1 MEHEYNIEKSR
12 SLNSC
17 KSPLQKKE
25 KLQKEPKKG
34 NFLFTDENDDID
46 SYSNADQT
54 NTVKVMVRSIFWFC
68 RYEVISDSSNDDWTS

>member
-17 KSPLQKKE
+17 KSPLQKRKNC
-25 KLQKEPKKG
+25 KKNRKKG

-54 NTVKVMVRSIFWFC
+54 NTVKVMVRNIFW
-68 RYEVISDSSNDDWTS
+68 IL